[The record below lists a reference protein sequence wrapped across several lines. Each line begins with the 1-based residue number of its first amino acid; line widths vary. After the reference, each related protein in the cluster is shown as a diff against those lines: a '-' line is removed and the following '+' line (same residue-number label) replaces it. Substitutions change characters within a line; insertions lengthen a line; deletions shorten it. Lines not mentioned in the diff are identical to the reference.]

1 MEEIEKKIIELIEEI
16 QPYEEFDK
24 ETNLLEGGIL
34 DSVALFLLVQEIEE
48 EYDID
53 IDMEEVNVENFANV
67 RNIVDLVLSKTNKKE

>member
-48 EYDID
+48 TYNIVID
-53 IDMEEVNVENFANV
+53 LDEIAKENFENV
-67 RNIVDLVLSKTNKKE
+67 MNIVNFVKDKVDNK